1 MILRLVLRRLGVGAV
16 SILAAS
22 VLVFIGTQLL
32 PGDVAQA
39 ILGQQATPENLAAMR
54 AQLGLNEP
62 ALWRYFDWLAG
73 MLQGDFGMSLTARIP
88 VWEMMAERLWNTLL
102 LAGLT
107 AAVAVPFAITLGL
120 TAAMVPNSAWDRT
133 VSIGSLC
140 VVSVPEFFL
149 ATVFVL
155 IFAVTLRW
163 LPAQARV
170 VEYASIGELM
180 LSLAMPI
187 LTLTAA
193 VTAHMARMTR
203 AAVLNVM
210 TSPYIEMAILK
221 GARRRRIVLRHAL
234 PNALGPIAN
243 VVALNL
249 AYLISGVVVVET
261 IFNYPGLARLTVDAV
276 GKRDMPLVQG
286 CVMVFAVA
294 YVLLIILSDLASI
307 LANPRLRRSS

>member
-1 MILRLVLRRLGVGAV
+1 MILRRLGIGLVSMLAV
-16 SILAAS
+16 SLIIF
-22 VLVFIGTQLL
+22 VGTEVL

-39 ILGQQATPENLAAMR
+39 ILGQSATPENVAALR
-54 AQLGLNEP
+54 RELGLNEP
-62 ALWRYFDWLAG
+62 AILRYLDWLAG
-73 MLQGDFGMSLTARIP
+73 IITGDFGMSLTAQQP
-88 VWEMMAERLWNTLL
+88 VWTMMQDRLNNTLL

-107 AAVAVPFAITLGL
+107 ALVAVPFAVTLGL
-120 TAAMVPNSAWDRT
+120 TAAMAPNSMWDRG

-149 ATVFVL
+149 ATMFVL
-155 IFAVTLRW
+155 LFAVTLHW

-170 VEYASIGELM
+170 VEYDSLGELL

-193 VTAHMARMTR
+193 ITAHMTRMTR
-203 AAVLNVM
+203 AVVLNVM

-221 GARRRRIVLRHAL
+221 GATRKRIVLYHAL

-243 VVALNL
+243 VIALNL
-249 AYLISGVVVVET
+249 AYLFSGVVVVET

-276 GKRDMPLVQG
+276 AKRDMPLVQG
-286 CVMVFAVA
+286 CVVVFAFA
-294 YVLLIILSDLASI
+294 YVVLILLSDLASI
-307 LANPRLRRSS
+307 VANPKLRRSS

>member
-1 MILRLVLRRLGVGAV
+1 MLRLILRRLGIGAV
-16 SILAAS
+16 AILAVS
-22 VLVFIGTQLL
+22 GLVFIGTQLL

-39 ILGQQATPENLAAMR
+39 ILGQQATPENLAALR
-54 AQLGLNEP
+54 NQLGLNEP
-62 ALWRYFDWLAG
+62 ALWRYFKWLGG
-73 MLQGDFGMSLTARIP
+73 MLQGDFGMSLTAQIP
-88 VWEMMAERLWNTLL
+88 VWDMMAERLENTLL

-120 TAAMVPNSAWDRT
+120 TAAMVPNSVWDRT

-170 VEYASIGELM
+170 VEYESIGELL